1 MVTGECDA
9 RVTRLAALVRRT
21 RGSLVATVLAAGLL
35 LATAIA
41 LAWVAGGVVLD
52 LAAPLSVPGRQ
63 AVWCGWWA
71 AVATAVGLFLVAPA
85 ARWPLLDAVA
95 LRIERAIGDIHNQLL
110 TVVDLARRPGPHAV
124 VRGPDGRVL
133 RPDMVER
140 LLDQAQ
146 DRVRGFRAGRV
157 LPWRT
162 LLRNLAIAVAAAAA
176 LAGLHVGLGERF
188 RVTLARLLDPT
199 ADIPPATWLQLRSP
213 GDLDVLEG
221 NPLDIR
227 GSVVRGTAAD
237 VTLVLFDADGR
248 ASRQPMRAEDDG
260 TFVARLEG
268 LDHPVRY
275 RLESGSAWTRTH
287 AIGILERPEIRSLS
301 CRVRLPDYM
310 RIEQP
315 IDVAADAMRV
325 EPPEGSTVE
334 FVLAASGDA
343 TSGSLGLFERSLA
356 REVVER
362 HDDRVW
368 FEDDLPRDAVTD
380 APWRW
385 TTAQAAGGLRSFVV
399 AGDRPVALRTRLE
412 PLVLPRERPE
422 ARGFSLMGR
431 ADPSDPPTRLTVELE
446 HGTGRTE
453 LLWGDAAA
461 TKPPA
466 TARRIEAG
474 PLPTPGEWTRLT
486 VPLKSLG
493 HLAGQPITGATFA
506 IDRGRMLVD
515 RPGWV
520 ERSEEVVSRPVDSP
534 VGEIALVRVDAGEP
548 RPTTGRIDAGRRD
561 AGTQRDAGGPAGVRP
576 DADRPADCLW
586 TAAMPVAKPIWVT
599 AEFRSRQGHASLPA
613 QPLEIAPTI
622 DRPPSIV
629 VDAMPDTMVLKAAID
644 LPITGSGFD
653 DWGIDEVCVLAGP
666 DPARLEVRQT
676 LPGASVNDRPPRTQL
691 AIATAL
697 SADVLG
703 LAAGKST
710 VWKLRITDTK
720 GQATETNAFRVTVQP
735 PPESDIARTE
745 VPALAQA
752 KREALQ
758 LAREAARKA
767 EETDAKRQEVREAVE
782 AGEPPARRLVDE
794 LAARTERE
802 RRLADQ
808 LALSVEKAAEQ
819 ADRGPLVPRHEKEA
833 LAELA
838 AAARSLERQLAGS
851 PPDASPRKPQQPAA
865 AEPGTET
872 MDENPKRDAKRDTKR
887 DASADADE
895 PRADAS
901 AAAEMPREQLTPKQ
915 RAEAAKAKQVAEAP
929 RQSAVTEAAATLA
942 TSLEQVERRLQA
954 QGAAV
959 QIDALAEDLARRAE
973 RLADQPR
980 RQPPAEHARQE
991 VRDVEQILGTRFP
1004 PPSDRSTAAAPD
1016 AATERTPPRGDTA
1029 EQAERKDAGAKEATE
1044 KPAASADTSMAKA
1057 ADQTASQN
1065 AASQNAAPKN
1075 AAPQT
1080 PAQPKPG
1087 AAEAAAAAASAAAT
1101 AAADLAKRLTARP
1114 DGGSSEQ
1121 PASDPADAAERP
1133 DGLRELLAGEEVR
1146 QALAMAERA
1155 RRLQARAA
1163 AEAEAA
1169 ARAAAR
1175 SGRGRGTAARDRAA
1189 AATADAADA
1198 HGTDTQAADPQA
1210 AGEQGG
1216 ADQAAS
1222 EGGAMAGSTAIA
1234 PADAIRGLDARQRAA
1249 LYKLPPH
1256 IRDPL
1261 LDGMRQR
1268 GPEAYQGVI
1277 DSYFRRLGRDIP
1289 Q

>member
-1 MVTGECDA
+1 VATGRCDA

-21 RGSLVATVLAAGLL
+21 RSSLVATVLAAGLL

-41 LAWVAGGVVLD
+41 LAWVAGGVILD

-95 LRIERAIGDIHNQLL
+95 LRIERAIGDVHNQLL
-110 TVVDLARRPGPHAV
+110 TVVDLARRPGPDAV

-146 DRVRGFRAGRV
+146 DRARGFRPARV

-162 LLRNLAIAVAAAAA
+162 LLRNLAIAAAAVVA

-227 GSVVRGTAAD
+227 GSVVRGAAAD
-237 VTLVLFDADGR
+237 VTLVLFDTDGR
-248 ASRQPMRAEDDG
+248 ASRQPMRVEDDG

-301 CRVRLPDYM
+301 CRLRLPDYM

-315 IDVAADAMRV
+315 LDVAADAMRV
-325 EPPEGSTVE
+325 EPPEGSTLE
-334 FVLAASGDA
+334 FLLAASGDA
-343 TSGSLGLFERSLA
+343 ASGSLGLCERSLA

-399 AGDRPVALRTRLE
+399 TGDRPVALRTRLE

-422 ARGFSLMGR
+422 TRSFSLMGR
-431 ADPSDPPTRLTVELE
+431 ADPGDPPTRLTVELE
-446 HGTGRTE
+446 HGNGRSE

-466 TARRIEAG
+466 NTRRIEAG

-520 ERSEEVVSRPVDSP
+520 ERSEEVVSRSVDSP
-534 VGEIALVRVDAGEP
+534 VGEIPLVRVDAGERGP
-548 RPTTGRIDAGRRD
+548 ATGRNDAGHGD
-561 AGTQRDAGGPAGVRP
+561 DGGPAGVRP
-576 DADRPADCLW
+576 DGDRPAGGLW
-586 TAAMPVAKPIWVT
+586 TAAVPVAKPIWVT
-599 AEFRSRQGHASLPA
+599 PEFRSRQGHASLPA

-629 VDAMPDTMVLKAAID
+629 VDAMPDTTVLEAAID

-666 DPARLEVRQT
+666 DPARLAVRQT

-697 SADVLG
+697 SVDVLG

-720 GQATETNAFRVTVQP
+720 GQVTETNAFRVTVQP

-767 EETDAKRQEVREAVE
+767 DETDAKRQEVREAVE
-782 AGEPPARRLVDE
+782 AGETPARRLVEE
-794 LAARTERE
+794 LATRTERE

-808 LALSVEKAAEQ
+808 LATSVQKAAAQ
-819 ADRGPLVPRHEKEA
+819 ADRGPLVPQHEKEA

-851 PPDASPRKPQQPAA
+851 PPDSSPRKPQQPAA
-865 AEPGTET
+865 AAVPGET
-872 MDENPKRDAKRDTKR
+872 MDENPKRDAKQDRKQDSS
-887 DASADADE
+887 DDADE

-901 AAAEMPREQLTPKQ
+901 AAAATPREQPTPKQ
-915 RAEAAKAKQVAEAP
+915 RAEAAKAREVAEAP

-942 TSLEQVERRLQA
+942 ASLEQVERRLQA

-959 QIDALAEDLARRAE
+959 QIDALAGDLARRAE

-980 RQPPAEHARQE
+980 RQPSAEQARQE

-1004 PPSDRSTAAAPD
+1004 PPADRPTAASPE
-1016 AATERTPPRGDTA
+1016 AATQPTPPRDETA
-1029 EQAERKDAGAKEATE
+1029 DRADRKDTTANEATA
-1044 KPAASADTSMAKA
+1044 KPAATADTAMAKA
-1057 ADQTASQN
+1057 TDQTASQD
-1065 AASQNAAPKN
+1065 AASQSADPKTAARP
-1075 AAPQT
+1075 AA
-1080 PAQPKPG
+1080 AQPQPG
-1087 AAEAAAAAASAAAT
+1087 AAAAAAAASDAAAAASDAAA
-1101 AAADLAKRLTARP
+1101 AAADLVKRLTARP
-1114 DGGSSEQ
+1114 DAGSSAQ
-1121 PASDPADAAERP
+1121 PSSAPADAPRP
-1133 DGLRELLAGEEVR
+1133 DGLRELLAGDEVR

-1155 RRLQARAA
+1155 RRLQAKAA

-1175 SGRGRGTAARDRAA
+1175 SGRKRGTSARDRPPAT
-1189 AATADAADA
+1189 TADAADA
-1198 HGTDTQAADPQA
+1198 QRTDTPGVTGKPADEEAAA
-1210 AGEQGG
+1210 E
-1216 ADQAAS
+1216 QAAS
-1222 EGGAMAGSTAIA
+1222 EGGAMNGSTAIA
-1234 PADAIRGLDARQRAA
+1234 PADALRGLDARQRAT

-1256 IRDPL
+1256 VRDPL